1 MWTCTLPRP
10 RRRWWCRVLWI
21 NTCKTVNCR
30 LFDYPIISIEITV
43 LSNYGLWFLNYENYL
58 RITDQPQVFG
68 TSRNVID
75 GLIRI
80 SITAVPQL
88 LLCLVRE
95 LRPDKFLMDNKLIF
109 YYLLIISIIYM
120 FIMCLNVCPLPV
132 LSSRYGHGCTHRES
146 TLTTSNA
153 TVRVWKRKMDGWL
166 DPSPS

>member
-1 MWTCTLPRP
+1 MWTCTLPLSIGGRL
-10 RRRWWCRVLWI
+10 WWCRVLWI
-21 NTCKTVNCR
+21 KTCKTVNCR
-30 LFDYPIISIEITV
+30 LFDYPIISIDITV
-43 LSNYGLWFLNYENYL
+43 LSNYGLQL
-58 RITDQPQVFG
+58 RQLSKNHRTVTTVFG

-132 LSSRYGHGCTHRES
+132 LSSRYGHGCTHREP

-153 TVRVWKRKMDGWL
+153 TVRVWKRKMDG
-166 DPSPS
+166 